1 MRKFLIPSGLVVA
14 GLCAIPACTGE
25 AKPYGRCVAI
35 GVAWLSLEN
44 QCATFARGL
53 QEAT

>member
-14 GLCAIPACTGE
+14 GLYAIPACIGE

-35 GVAWLSLEN
+35 GVA
-44 QCATFARGL
+44 
-53 QEAT
+53 